1 MLRIHF
7 TAEDLGRTRVAAA
20 PDPLWET
27 VLSVQRLLA
36 RDGDVVFDGWRQR
49 VRAAFTQPSLLDQLR
64 LLLPLLPPRGY
75 FPDFLTPANGAQG
88 LRAGI
93 EAILSTPK
101 QRLRAELEL
110 LDNRY
115 QLPSWVGAL
124 ANGDREVLQRLT
136 SAILCYHE
144 VALAPYQSRLQACVD
159 SDRAVRARTV
169 LDAGSEG
176 LLSGLRPLMRW
187 SYPVL
192 EVEYPVDQD
201 LRLEGRGLL
210 LLPSFFCYQYPV
222 SLMDPTLTP
231 VLVYPVEREVQWLG
245 DTSERGQSETERS
258 LAALLGNTRAGV
270 LEAVAPGHTTSE
282 LARRMGISPASA
294 SQHATVLRNAGLVAS
309 RRYGSAVLHTL
320 TPLGASLLRRPP
332 ADRKREQPA
341 HDRAGPP
348 AQLVRGHGKR

>member
-1 MLRIHF
+1 MLRIYF

-36 RDGDVVFDGWRQR
+36 RDGDVVFDGWRHQ
-49 VRAAFTQPSLLDQLR
+49 VRSAFTQPSLLDQLR

-75 FPDFLTPANGAQG
+75 FPDFLTPTNGAQG

-101 QRLRAELEL
+101 QRLRAELDL

-124 ANGDREVLQRLT
+124 AEGDREVLRRLT
-136 SAILCYHE
+136 SAIVTYHE

-169 LDAGSEG
+169 LDAGAEG

-192 EVEYPVDQD
+192 EVEYPVDQELHLD
-201 LRLEGRGLL
+201 GRGLL

-231 VLVYPVEREVQWLG
+231 VLVYPVERDVKWIG
-245 DTSERGQSETERS
+245 DTSRKARSDTERA
-258 LAALLGNTRAGV
+258 LAALLGSTRAGV
-270 LEAVAPGHTTSE
+270 LDAVAAGHTTSE
-282 LARRMGISPASA
+282 LARRMNISPASA
-294 SQHATVLRNAGLVAS
+294 SQHATVLRNAGLVTS

-320 TPLGASLLRRPP
+320 TPLGASLLRNPP
-332 ADRKREQPA
+332 ERTTASEPA
-341 HDRAGPP
+341 RAYGT
-348 AQLVRGHGKR
+348 R

>member
-1 MLRIHF
+1 MLRIYF

-36 RDGDVVFDGWRQR
+36 RDNDSVFDGWRHQ
-49 VRAAFTQPSLLDQLR
+49 VRSAFTQPSLLDQLR

-75 FPDFLTPANGAQG
+75 FPDFLTPTSGSQG

-124 ANGDREVLQRLT
+124 AEGDREVLRRLT
-136 SAILCYHE
+136 SAIVTYHE

-169 LDAGSEG
+169 LDAGAEG

-192 EVEYPVDQD
+192 EVEYPVDQE
-201 LRLEGRGLL
+201 LHLEGRGLL

-231 VLVYPVEREVQWLG
+231 VLVYPVERDARWIG
-245 DTSERGQSETERS
+245 DTSRKARNDTERA

-270 LEAVAPGHTTSE
+270 LEAVAAGHTTSE
-282 LARRMGISPASA
+282 LARRMNISPASA
-294 SQHATVLRNAGLVAS
+294 SQHATVLRNAGLVTS

-320 TPLGASLLRRPP
+320 TPLGASLLRNPP
-332 ADRKREQPA
+332 ER
-341 HDRAGPP
+341 RA
-348 AQLVRGHGKR
+348 AQEPVRAYGR